1 MSVKWPLHARL
12 YRVLLGTLPRDFRER
27 NGPELE
33 RVFQVWVRA
42 AGRRWGWM
50 GPFVIWPRALV
61 DLVGAHF
68 GAWRGVSPG
77 DEGGEVMGQL
87 WTEIRVAARTLMKA
101 PGFSIVVI
109 VTLALGIGANTA
121 IFSVVNGVLLQP
133 LPYEKPE
140 DIGLI
145 WGRMTTTSVDRAPLS
160 GLDLLDFRERAR
172 TFEQIAGVFGTR
184 STITGD
190 FEPRQVVL
198 GFTTVN
204 FFDLIGVS
212 AALGRTFTPDD
223 HLEVDPAAFTNPTVV
238 PPPTVAVISTALW
251 QGHFGSD
258 PSVLGRVVSI
268 AGQNMEIV
276 GILPTDFRLYLPA
289 EGSLPGTVDVW
300 TPMGFPLDQGTR
312 DQQFLTAIARLSP
325 GATWAQV
332 DAELEALSEEMRA
345 ENAFH
350 ENVGMEFA
358 AVSLHADVVSHVQ
371 PLLVTLLVAVAL
383 VLLIACANVANLQI
397 IRSQARAQEMAIRA
411 ALGGGRFRIARQ
423 VLVESGML
431 ALTGGLLGVGLAV
444 AGVRGALTLQPTSL
458 PRGDSI
464 GVDLLALTFAVGL
477 SGLAAV
483 IFGAVPALKASR
495 PDLMS
500 AFGRRGQGG
509 ADRGV
514 HRLRDSLV
522 VSEISLTLVLLIG
535 GGLLLRTFVALQDV
549 KPGFE
554 AEGVLVGNVTPEFF
568 GTSQE
573 QRVQLFR
580 EVGVALSGVAGVM
593 SVSGIS
599 PLPLSGQGHL
609 WFGPFALTDDE
620 QEWSRNEGDYRVVL
634 PGFFETAETQLRA
647 GRDFTWADNEQ
658 EAESVVVIDEKMAER
673 AWPGE
678 DPIGREL
685 RVMRPS
691 QDGFEWDRYFAR
703 VIGVVE
709 HVRFDDIRE
718 EGRETIYFP
727 VRDWNFVEMSYLL
740 RTDLPPGQLA
750 TPMRLAV
757 RSVDAG
763 LVPANVRPF
772 TTYPRPYMDWP
783 TSLTRRRCASSFSF
797 WTMTIRRCERLRRE
811 RSPGTSARHRAGRAG
826 VRAWRDSNRWVG

>member
-1 MSVKWPLHARL
+1 
-12 YRVLLGTLPRDFRER
+12 
-27 NGPELE
+27 
-33 RVFQVWVRA
+33 
-42 AGRRWGWM
+42 
-50 GPFVIWPRALV
+50 
-61 DLVGAHF
+61 
-68 GAWRGVSPG
+68 
-77 DEGGEVMGQL
+77 
-87 WTEIRVAARTLMKA
+87 
-101 PGFSIVVI
+101 
-109 VTLALGIGANTA
+109 
-121 IFSVVNGVLLQP
+121 
-133 LPYEKPE
+133 
-140 DIGLI
+140 
-145 WGRMTTTSVDRAPLS
+145 
-160 GLDLLDFRERAR
+160 
-172 TFEQIAGVFGTR
+172 
-184 STITGD
+184 
-190 FEPRQVVL
+190 
-198 GFTTVN
+198 
-204 FFDLIGVS
+204 
-212 AALGRTFTPDD
+212 
-223 HLEVDPAAFTNPTVV
+223 
-238 PPPTVAVISTALW
+238 
-251 QGHFGSD
+251 
-258 PSVLGRVVSI
+258 
-268 AGQNMEIV
+268 
-276 GILPTDFRLYLPA
+276 
-289 EGSLPGTVDVW
+289 
-300 TPMGFPLDQGTR
+300 MGFPLDQGTR

-350 ENVGMEFA
+350 EHVGMEFA

-444 AGVRGALTLQPTSL
+444 AGGARGRSRSS
-458 PRGDSI
+458 PRRCRGVDSI

-549 KPGFE
+549 EPGFE

-620 QEWSRNEGDYRVVL
+620 QEWSCNEGGLSSGASGVL
-634 PGFFETAETQLRA
+634 RDRGDPAQGRPRFHLGRQRA
-647 GRDFTWADNEQ
+647 GSGISGRD
-658 EAESVVVIDEKMAER
+658 
-673 AWPGE
+673 
-678 DPIGREL
+678 
-685 RVMRPS
+685 
-691 QDGFEWDRYFAR
+691 
-703 VIGVVE
+703 
-709 HVRFDDIRE
+709 
-718 EGRETIYFP
+718 
-727 VRDWNFVEMSYLL
+727 
-740 RTDLPPGQLA
+740 
-750 TPMRLAV
+750 
-757 RSVDAG
+757 
-763 LVPANVRPF
+763 
-772 TTYPRPYMDWP
+772 
-783 TSLTRRRCASSFSF
+783 
-797 WTMTIRRCERLRRE
+797 RRE
-811 RSPGTSARHRAGRAG
+811 DG
-826 VRAWRDSNRWVG
+826 